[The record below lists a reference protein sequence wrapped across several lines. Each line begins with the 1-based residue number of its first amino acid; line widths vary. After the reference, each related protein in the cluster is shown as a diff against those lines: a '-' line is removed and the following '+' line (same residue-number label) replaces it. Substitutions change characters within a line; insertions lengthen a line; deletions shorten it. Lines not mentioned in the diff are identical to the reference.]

1 MNKTL
6 TALVMTGALAVGACG
21 PRISR
26 DTDSVTYTDTLSY
39 QAKTYKVEVTDRKPP
54 ILDDERQ
61 VRLYATDQLYDRLD
75 ATGGEAPLYVFG
87 ATGEPLSAVP
97 FRFSQGA
104 IRYRAEGE
112 AAPIGCTWGFLT
124 ESPYFRHCTSNEIA
138 MGTRMLN
145 AGAQRALRGGESQ

>member
-21 PRISR
+21 PSISR
-26 DTDSVTYTDTLSY
+26 DTDSTTYTDTLSY
-39 QAKTYKVEVTDRKPP
+39 QGKKYNVQVTDRKPP

-61 VRLYATDQLYDRLD
+61 VRLYAT
-75 ATGGEAPLYVFG
+75 GGEAPAYIFG

-97 FRFSQGA
+97 FPFSRGA
-104 IRYRAEGE
+104 IRYRNEGE
-112 AAPIGCTWGFLT
+112 AAPIGCTWGFPID
-124 ESPYFRHCTSNEIA
+124 SRDFRECTSDEIA

-145 AGAQRALRGGESQ
+145 AGAQRALR

>member
-21 PRISR
+21 PRISH

-39 QAKTYKVEVTDRKPP
+39 QGKTYNVEVTDRKPP

-61 VRLYATDQLYDRLD
+61 VRLYATD
-75 ATGGEAPLYVFG
+75 GEAPVYLFG
-87 ATGEPLSAVP
+87 ATREPLSAAP

-104 IRYRAEGE
+104 IRYRNEGTVL
-112 AAPIGCTWGFLT
+112 GCTWGFLT

-138 MGTRMLN
+138 MGTRVLN
-145 AGAQRALRGGESQ
+145 AGAQQALRGGESQ

>member
-39 QAKTYKVEVTDRKPP
+39 QAKSYKVEVTDRKPP

-61 VRLYATDQLYDRLD
+61 VRLYATAAGPPAYLF
-75 ATGGEAPLYVFG
+75 GG
-87 ATGEPLSAVP
+87 TGEPLSAAP
-97 FRFSQGA
+97 FRFSRGA
-104 IRYRAEGE
+104 IRYHNEGE
-112 AAPIGCTWGFLT
+112 AAPIGCTWGFPID
-124 ESPYFRHCTSNEIA
+124 SRYFRECTSNEIA

-145 AGAQRALRGGESQ
+145 AGAQQALRGGESQ